1 MYPTIT
7 HMIEDL
13 TGLHIP
19 LPIQTFGFMMA
30 ISFLLAAWTLYHEL
44 KRKHLQGL
52 IPTTQRSVVVG
63 KPLTAAELLVS
74 IVSGFIVGYKF
85 FDIVFNYAAFS
96 ENPQEQ
102 LLSLQG
108 SWLGGIIGAAG
119 MGYWKYYERKKA
131 QLPQPKTHIETL
143 GPHQLVPDITMV
155 VAVTSLIGAKIFD
168 GLENWDQ
175 FVADPWGS
183 LFSFSGLT
191 FYGGLIFGTAGV
203 LWYVQKNGIRPLVF
217 ADAAA
222 PGVMLAYGVGR
233 LGCQLSGD
241 GDWGI
246 VNTNPKPAALSFLPD
261 WAWSYTYP
269 NNVLSEGIQIPGCVG
284 RFCAELPEP
293 VYPTPLYEFAV
304 CVAMFGLLW
313 FLRKRIKIVGM
324 LLFIYLFL
332 NGLER
337 FFIEKIRVN
346 SLYNVNGFS
355 FTQAELISTLLM
367 LTGIGGMI
375 LLYTRR
381 NRVGGNTEI
390 KTTP

>member
-7 HMIEDL
+7 HLIEDL

-19 LPIQTFGFMMA
+19 LPIQTFGFVMA
-30 ISFLLAAWTLYHEL
+30 LSFLLAAWTLHHEL
-44 KRKHLQGL
+44 KRKWLQGL
-52 IPTTQRSVVVG
+52 IPNSQRTSVVG
-63 KPLTAAELLVS
+63 KPITATELIVS
-74 IVSGFIVGYKF
+74 IVSGFIFGYKL
-85 FDIVFNYAAFS
+85 FDIVFNYTAFS

-102 LLSLQG
+102 LLSLKG
-108 SWLGGIIGAAG
+108 SWVGGIVVAAA
-119 MGYWKYYERKKA
+119 MGYWKYHERKKER
-131 QLPQPKTHIETL
+131 LPEPKTQIETI

-155 VAVTSLIGAKIFD
+155 VAVTSLIGAKLFD

-191 FYGGLIFGTAGV
+191 FYGGLIFGTVGV
-203 LWYVQKNGIRPLVF
+203 LWYVQRHGIKPFVF

-269 NNVLSEGIQIPGCVG
+269 HNVISEGIQIPGCVG
-284 RFCAELPEP
+284 RFCAELPQP
-293 VYPTPLYEFAV
+293 VYPTPLYEFV
-304 CVAMFGLLW
+304 MGVALFALLW
-313 FLRKRIKIVGM
+313 ALRKRIHVTGA
-324 LLFIYLFL
+324 LFFVFLFV

-337 FFIEKIRVN
+337 FLIEKIRVN
-346 SLYNVNGFS
+346 SQYHAFGIA

-367 LTGIGGMI
+367 ISGIVGMI
-375 LLYTRR
+375 LIYTRR
-381 NRVGGNTEI
+381 SRSDKGS
-390 KTTP
+390 TPGAI